1 MMSACTHT
9 TLLYRNN
16 YYSQILIYSTYALYC
31 TYRYLPALSVRAP
44 YQFSVHWYKD
54 GGLVEFT
61 IIADF
66 KLNSNDL
73 GDEY

>member
-1 MMSACTHT
+1 MLVHIPHCCTVIIIIVKYSFSLHMRCIASTGTYLHFQCARHT
-9 TLLYRNN
+9 NLV
-16 YYSQILIYSTYALYC
+16 STG
-31 TYRYLPALSVRAP
+31 T
-44 YQFSVHWYKD
+44 
-54 GGLVEFT
+54 LVEFT